1 MFINLKIYPLTDIST
16 SGLFQFIIISLGI
29 LEAFFP
35 DDLDSLLSRQW
46 LSKSSTQPRPDSK
59 SYHWPTDFTADIQPV
74 ACHSH
79 NDYWRKKPLFS
90 AIEVGCSSV
99 EADVWLF
106 DDSDELYVGHS
117 VSSLTA
123 DRTLNSL
130 YIDPLLDILSRQNP
144 TTQFLTDTNQP
155 PNGVFDTDPTQPLV
169 LLVDFKT
176 NGATLWP
183 VLLRHLEPLR
193 QRRYLTHFNGTH
205 QIERVITI
213 VATGNAPFDILTANH
228 TYRDV
233 FFDAPLDL
241 MASISQET
249 HDDNSIAADNVSP
262 PYTTDSSIHT
272 SPAPA
277 STTASITPSSPR
289 NPPSPDKGQGHSGL
303 SLTTPIN
310 PHVFTPLNSHYA
322 STSFRASIGYPW
334 SPSHPFHLRLSPAQ
348 LDLVRRQIA
357 GAHNLGLK
365 VRYWNT
371 PSWPRGLRDEVWRV
385 LVREGVD
392 VLSADEIGEVV
403 KGDWGWGRSGR
414 SGWWR

>member
-1 MFINLKIYPLTDIST
+1 MKPLTDISI

-35 DDLDSLLSRQW
+35 DDLESLLSRQW
-46 LSKSSTQPRPDSK
+46 LSKSSTEPRPDSK

-79 NDYWRKKPLFS
+79 NDYWRRKPLFS

-144 TTQFLTDTNQP
+144 TTQFLTDTDQP

-193 QRRYLTHFNGTH
+193 QRKYLTHTDGRD
-205 QIERVITI
+205 RVQGVVTV
-213 VATGNAPFDILTANH
+213 VATGNAPFDILTANR

-241 MASISQET
+241 MASISQEN
-249 HDDNSIAADNVSP
+249 DDSSIAADGIPP
-262 PYTTDSSIHT
+262 PYPADTSIST
-272 SPAPA
+272 SLA
-277 STTASITPSSPR
+277 STILPSSR
-289 NPPSPDKGQGHSGL
+289 SPPSPDKGQGHSGL
-303 SLTTPIN
+303 DTNSTID
-310 PHVFTPLNSHYA
+310 PHLFTPLNSHYA

-334 SPSHPFHLRLSPAQ
+334 SLSHPFHLRLSPVQ

-403 KGDWGWGRSGR
+403 RGDWGWGRSSGWGR
-414 SGWWR
+414 GGGWWR